1 MTRSPLARL
10 IAPRSIAFIGGREA
24 ETAIR
29 VTRQLGFSGAIYPVN
44 PRRETLAGITCL
56 GSIAELPEAP
66 DAAFVAVKREP
77 AVAMVGELAR
87 LGVGGAVV
95 YASGFAEIGREGKAL
110 QDELIA
116 AAGDMAVMGPNC
128 YGFINALDQASL
140 WPDEHGLAPC
150 GRGIAIVTQSGNM
163 AVNFAMMRRAVPVAG
178 VYSLGNQAG
187 VDMAALLDLLVDDER
202 VSAIGLHIEGLK
214 DVGAFAAAAA
224 KAMDARKPLVVL
236 KTGRSEQGAKVT
248 LSHTSSLAGTDDLY
262 DALFRRYAMARVPSV
277 SSFVE
282 ALKLLHHGGPLPG
295 KGLVSMSCSGGEAA
309 MVADMAVG
317 RSVQFPPFDEMTR
330 AKVSAT
336 LDGFVSVDNP
346 LDYHTFIWDQDD
358 KLFAT
363 FSAVLSGGFDGAMLI
378 LDIPTRPPMDPRSWI
393 VTADSY
399 ARAAAATRAR
409 AVTVS
414 TLHESMP
421 DEVAERLSAAG
432 IAPLLGLD
440 DAITALEAASF
451 IGAAW
456 ERDPPDMLLQPIH
469 TGDAPPRLIGEHAAK
484 TGLAAYGLAIPQ
496 GVLCPV
502 EDAPAAARR
511 LGFPVAL
518 KTSALAHKTE
528 AGGVALNLASEA
540 EVEAA
545 ARHMAKLGGE
555 VLVERMIEGVVCE
568 LIVGIKSDPQFGL
581 ALVVGAGGVL
591 TELLRDSTTV
601 LLPAERQEIAQA
613 LDRLQVSR
621 LIGGFRG
628 REGDRA
634 AAISA
639 IEAVARFAVDHAAVL
654 VELDVNPLMVLA
666 PRKGAVAADALIRM
680 REPPLTCSGL
690 TRASKLGSR
699 VKPEGDTK

>member
-29 VTRQLGFSGAIYPVN
+29 VTRQLGFSGAIYAVN
-44 PRRETLAGITCL
+44 PRRETLAGIACL
-56 GSIAELPEAP
+56 DTIAELPETP

-77 AVAMVGELAR
+77 AIAIVSELSR

-95 YASGFAEIGREGKAL
+95 YASGFAEVGGDGKSL

-116 AAGDMAVMGPNC
+116 AAGAMAVMGPNC

-163 AVNFAMMRRAVPVAG
+163 AVNFAMMRRALPVAG
-178 VYSLGNQAG
+178 IYSLGNQAG

-224 KAMDARKPLVVL
+224 RAMVAKKPVVVL

-262 DALFRRYAMARVPSV
+262 DALFRRYGMARVPSV
-277 SSFVE
+277 SGFVE
-282 ALKLLHHGGPLPG
+282 ALKLLHHGGPLG
-295 KGLVSMSCSGGEAA
+295 GNKLVSMSCSGGEAA

-317 RSVQFPPFDEMTR
+317 RSVQFPPFDEATR
-330 AKVSAT
+330 AQVAAT
-336 LDGFVSVDNP
+336 LNGFVAVDNP
-346 LDYHTFIWDQDD
+346 LDYHTFIWDQED

-363 FSAVLSGGFDGAMLI
+363 FSAVLAGGFDGAMLI
-378 LDIPTRPPMDPRSWI
+378 LDVPTRPPMDPKSWI

-399 ARAAAATRAR
+399 ARAAAATGAR
-409 AVTVS
+409 AVTVT

-421 DEVAERLSAAG
+421 DDVAERLSAAG

-440 DAITALEAASF
+440 DAVTALEAAAF

-456 ERDPPDMLLQPIH
+456 ARGVPDLPLTPSH
-469 TGDAPPRLIGEHAAK
+469 PADVPARLIGEHAAK
-484 TGLAAYGLAIPQ
+484 TRLAVYGLAVPL
-496 GVLCPV
+496 GVLCPAA
-502 EDAPAAARR
+502 DAPAASRE

-518 KTSALAHKTE
+518 KSSALAHKTE
-528 AGGVALNLASEA
+528 AGGVALNLTSEA

-545 ARHMAKLGGE
+545 ARHMAKLGSE
-555 VLVERMIEGVVCE
+555 ALVERMVEGVVCE
-568 LIVGIKSDPQFGL
+568 LIVGIKSDAQFGL
-581 ALVVGAGGVL
+581 ALVIGAGGVL

-601 LLPAERQEIAQA
+601 LLPAGRQEIARA

-628 REGDRA
+628 REGDRE

-639 IEAVARFAVDHAAVL
+639 IEAVARFALDHAATL

-666 PRKGAVAADALIRM
+666 PGKGAVAADALMRL
-680 REPPLTCSGL
+680 REPPLPCSGL
-690 TRASKLGSR
+690 TRAPMPRTQG
-699 VKPEGDTK
+699 